1 MIYVYFCGS
10 DFFFKNGHKPLVT
23 GCFFNSRFHK
33 HLCYVEEL
41 PKPNKMLG
49 IYNCVTKKKS
59 SFHVPDFNISL
70 KTMSSPWHW
79 ISSIESFDFR
89 SAFVFDTLI
98 DFYGNGVLIN
108 TTFSPNAT
116 GFHAVRVADLE
127 ICEILNNRGL
137 IIIAP
142 RRGVRKSQTTRTDWD
157 LDGGA
162 FQFPLSLSLLLW
174 QTITFQPK
182 QHVIDS
188 RWHFR
193 LSCVEK
199 NIGSRA
205 LLFHR
210 QEWHAKKKFFFFY
223 CFSPIC
229 WIHREWFF
237 SSAVVTVEGAE
248 RWHWLIGN
256 CCLLLKRT

>member
-1 MIYVYFCGS
+1 
-10 DFFFKNGHKPLVT
+10 
-23 GCFFNSRFHK
+23 
-33 HLCYVEEL
+33 
-41 PKPNKMLG
+41 
-49 IYNCVTKKKS
+49 
-59 SFHVPDFNISL
+59 
-70 KTMSSPWHW
+70 MSSPWHW

-108 TTFSPNAT
+108 TTFCPNAT
-116 GFHAVRVADLE
+116 GFHAARVADLE

-137 IIIAP
+137 IIIA
-142 RRGVRKSQTTRTDWD
+142 VRKSQTTRTDWD

-162 FQFPLSLSLLLW
+162 FQFPLSLSFIVTNHNISTEATCDW
-174 QTITFQPK
+174 QPLTFQTLLC
-182 QHVIDS
+182 
-188 RWHFR
+188 W
-193 LSCVEK
+193 EK
-199 NIGSRA
+199 HWFKSVVVSQAGMTR
-205 LLFHR
+205 
-210 QEWHAKKKFFFFY
+210 KKIFFFD

>member
-1 MIYVYFCGS
+1 
-10 DFFFKNGHKPLVT
+10 
-23 GCFFNSRFHK
+23 
-33 HLCYVEEL
+33 
-41 PKPNKMLG
+41 
-49 IYNCVTKKKS
+49 
-59 SFHVPDFNISL
+59 
-70 KTMSSPWHW
+70 MSSPWHW
-79 ISSIESFDFR
+79 ISSIESFDFK

-108 TTFSPNAT
+108 TTFCPNAT
-116 GFHAVRVADLE
+116 GFHAARVADLE

-137 IIIAP
+137 IIIA
-142 RRGVRKSQTTRTDWD
+142 VRKSQTTRTDWD

-210 QEWHAKKKFFFFY
+210 QEWHAKKFFFSFTALVP
-223 CFSPIC
+223 FAGFTGNV
-229 WIHREWFF
+229 FF
-237 SSAVVTVEGAE
+237 SSPVVTVEGAE